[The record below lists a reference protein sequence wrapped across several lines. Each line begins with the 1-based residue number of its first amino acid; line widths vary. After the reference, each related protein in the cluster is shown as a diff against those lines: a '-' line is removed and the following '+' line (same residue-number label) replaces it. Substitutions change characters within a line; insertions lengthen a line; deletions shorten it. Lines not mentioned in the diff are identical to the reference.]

1 MMNQA
6 KRFLRELSLIERDC
20 RGYADSL
27 LLCGFMDRV
36 RRAAVEEDFPFGID
50 SYDPS
55 VQFKFEDG
63 SVLHIGN
70 PAQVSYPVSAYE
82 KKELKACQRT

>member
-1 MMNQA
+1 MNQA
-6 KRFLRELSLIERDC
+6 QRFLLELGFIERD
-20 RGYADSL
+20 RENFADGL
-27 LLCGFMDRV
+27 LLSDFVRRV

>member
-1 MMNQA
+1 MTIAND
-6 KRFLRELSLIERDC
+6 FLRELALIERD
-20 RGYADSL
+20 RRNYADGL
-27 LLCGFMDRV
+27 HLCGFMDRV
-36 RRAAVEEDFPFGID
+36 RRAAIEEDFPFGID

-70 PAQVSYPVSAYE
+70 PAQVSYPVNAYV
-82 KKELKACQRT
+82 KEERFK

>member
-1 MMNQA
+1 MNQA
-6 KRFLRELSLIERDC
+6 QRFLLELGFIERD
-20 RGYADSL
+20 RENFADGL
-27 LLCGFMDRV
+27 LLCGFMDLV
-36 RRAAVEEDFPFGID
+36 RRAAVEEDFPFGMD

-82 KKELKACQRT
+82 KKERACRS